1 MEKERDSGIEL
12 LRIFASMLVII
23 LHFNLSG
30 AINCSLGTNR
40 LLLFGLESLGICAV
54 DLFLIITGY
63 FSAHSKK
70 SSLLKLLD
78 LFGQLLFL
86 RLGFY
91 FVEIFLFHKNLSILK
106 LIMCFIPNNYYLIF
120 YAVVVCMAPYINII
134 FSKLVNKQLDYFIMI
149 LVGLFSIY
157 PYIIDTINYFLAKNY
172 YGIISDIS
180 TVTRGGH

>member
-91 FVEIFLFHKNLSILK
+91 FVEIFLFHNRLPPINGCKQPGFNTIIMESDTNFNEFGSYLFLYL
-106 LIMCFIPNNYYLIF
+106 LICQSF
-120 YAVVVCMAPYINII
+120 
-134 FSKLVNKQLDYFIMI
+134 
-149 LVGLFSIY
+149 
-157 PYIIDTINYFLAKNY
+157 
-172 YGIISDIS
+172 
-180 TVTRGGH
+180 